1 VSFRKVIVALGTV
14 VLAGA
19 IAVLAT
25 IYFGDR
31 DTNAQTQVPT
41 KQAPQRPA
49 AQSSPA
55 APAGTAVAPSSA
67 APVRTETITYD
78 AWTVSCRDTVDGKS
92 KKICS
97 ATLPMVLQQQN
108 QRVTVGGWIIAHNNE
123 GALLSLLQTPQIDVG
138 VLIAKGVMLKLGDGR
153 PRQINYVD
161 CNPQRCEATMPMDD
175 VVIREMIAAANG
187 PATITFWK
195 TDGSDI
201 TMNIQ
206 SIKGIDKAIAAVR

>member
-1 VSFRKVIVALGTV
+1 VSFRKVIMALSTV
-14 VLAGA
+14 VLAA
-19 IAVLAT
+19 AVAVLAT

-31 DTNAQTQVPT
+31 DTSAQTQAPPKPT
-41 KQAPQRPA
+41 QRPA

-55 APAGTAVAPSSA
+55 TPAAPAAPPSSA

-78 AWTVSCRDTVDGKS
+78 AWTVTCRDTVDGKS

-153 PRQINYVD
+153 PHQINYVD

-206 SIKGIDKAIAAVR
+206 SIKGIDKAIAAIR